1 MKNIS
6 NQVGNSRTKKSLLN
20 SGVSLIFQ
28 ILSILIQF
36 VARKVFLDYLG
47 TEILGLNTTV
57 QNLLQFL
64 NLAELGIGTAIS
76 FTLFKPLAENNKQEI
91 SEIIDLQGKI
101 YKRIAL
107 FLLFGSAILMCFF
120 PKIFSKIELPL
131 WYAYA
136 SFGVYLIGSLL
147 TYFLNYRQVLLSA
160 SQQDYKITLSYKAIM
175 IFRNLVA
182 IFVIKYSANPF
193 IGWLIIELLF
203 SLLAS
208 ISLAYVTRRTFPEI
222 RNSKHTFK
230 YLRTKYRN
238 FTTKIK
244 QLFFHKIGAFA
255 LTQTS
260 PLIIYA
266 YASLTLVA
274 LYGNYIVIINGVMVF
289 FSSIFNSVGAGI
301 GNLVVEGD
309 KAKIKNIFFEI
320 QSLYFLIASVVC
332 YTMFV
337 ETSNFISLWIGSKYV
352 LPSST
357 LALIISTLFIFIS
370 RWSIDHFILAYG
382 LYGDVLSPL
391 IEAILNI
398 GLSIW
403 FGNFWGL
410 NGILLGVLVS
420 QIIIIVLWKPYYL
433 ISRCFS
439 GMMKTYWTLV
449 CKHIGCLIISA
460 YLCYKINGLLF
471 DVTAVNLWTFLLG
484 CICNALTMLLC
495 MLFLLYVFRTG
506 IKYSFYR
513 FNSLRK
519 TLL

>member
-1 MKNIS
+1 
-6 NQVGNSRTKKSLLN
+6 
-20 SGVSLIFQ
+20 
-28 ILSILIQF
+28 
-36 VARKVFLDYLG
+36 
-47 TEILGLNTTV
+47 
-57 QNLLQFL
+57 
-64 NLAELGIGTAIS
+64 
-76 FTLFKPLAENNKQEI
+76 
-91 SEIIDLQGKI
+91 
-101 YKRIAL
+101 
-107 FLLFGSAILMCFF
+107 
-120 PKIFSKIELPL
+120 
-131 WYAYA
+131 
-136 SFGVYLIGSLL
+136 
-147 TYFLNYRQVLLSA
+147 
-160 SQQDYKITLSYKAIM
+160 
-175 IFRNLVA
+175 
-182 IFVIKYSANPF
+182 
-193 IGWLIIELLF
+193 
-203 SLLAS
+203 
-208 ISLAYVTRRTFPEI
+208 
-222 RNSKHTFK
+222 
-230 YLRTKYRN
+230 
-238 FTTKIK
+238 
-244 QLFFHKIGAFA
+244 
-255 LTQTS
+255 
-260 PLIIYA
+260 
-266 YASLTLVA
+266 
-274 LYGNYIVIINGVMVF
+274 
-289 FSSIFNSVGAGI
+289 
-301 GNLVVEGD
+301 
-309 KAKIKNIFFEI
+309 
-320 QSLYFLIASVVC
+320 
-332 YTMFV
+332 MFV

-513 FNSLRK
+513 FNALRK
-519 TLL
+519 TLF